1 MAFNN
6 QGNRPDFM
14 STIDPI
20 KLETRPYN
28 DDNHTIWTGGA
39 VKYVST
45 PSELDFDL
53 PRIFVSFLHN
63 QRTAD
68 RY

>member
-1 MAFNN
+1 
-6 QGNRPDFM
+6 M

-20 KLETRPYN
+20 QVETRPYN

-45 PSELDFDL
+45 PSEIDFDL
-53 PRIFVSFLHN
+53 PRIFVSTCPFF
-63 QRTAD
+63 
-68 RY
+68 

>member
-1 MAFNN
+1 
-6 QGNRPDFM
+6 M

-20 KLETRPYN
+20 QVETRPYN

-45 PSELDFDL
+45 PSEIDFDL
-53 PRIFVSFLHN
+53 PRIFVS
-63 QRTAD
+63 TCSSV
-68 RY
+68 